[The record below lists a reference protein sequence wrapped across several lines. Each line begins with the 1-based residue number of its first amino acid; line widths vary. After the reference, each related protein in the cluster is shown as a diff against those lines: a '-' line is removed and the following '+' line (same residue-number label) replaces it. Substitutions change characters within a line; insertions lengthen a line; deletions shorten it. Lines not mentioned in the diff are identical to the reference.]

1 MRDSG
6 GELSAAAAASALL
19 LLVLLLQRVSQSVR
33 QSFLLLLVEAG
44 WRARGANTVTYVCEP
59 NDDDDDY
66 DRDAW

>member
-6 GELSAAAAASALL
+6 GELSAAAAASA

-59 NDDDDDY
+59 NDDDDY

>member
-6 GELSAAAAASALL
+6 GELSAAAAASA

-59 NDDDDDY
+59 NDDDNY

>member
-6 GELSAAAAASALL
+6 GELSAAAADSA

-59 NDDDDDY
+59 NDDDDY

>member
-6 GELSAAAAASALL
+6 GELSAAAAASA

>member
-6 GELSAAAAASALL
+6 GELSAAASALL

>member
-6 GELSAAAAASALL
+6 GELSAAASA

-59 NDDDDDY
+59 NDDDDY